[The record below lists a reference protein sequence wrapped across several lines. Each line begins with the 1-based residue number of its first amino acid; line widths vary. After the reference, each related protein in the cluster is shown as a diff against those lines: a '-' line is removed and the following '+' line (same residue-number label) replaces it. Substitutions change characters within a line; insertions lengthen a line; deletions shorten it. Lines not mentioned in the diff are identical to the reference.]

1 MRPAGWGAALN
12 AAKRYFLLVDSVL
25 FGPVVS
31 VVTSSTSF
39 GCPGTLVRAFTQ
51 ILSCNEVY

>member
-1 MRPAGWGAALN
+1 MQGGIAAYN
-12 AAKRYFLLVDSVL
+12 AAKRYNFLVDSVL
-25 FGPVVS
+25 FGPVAS